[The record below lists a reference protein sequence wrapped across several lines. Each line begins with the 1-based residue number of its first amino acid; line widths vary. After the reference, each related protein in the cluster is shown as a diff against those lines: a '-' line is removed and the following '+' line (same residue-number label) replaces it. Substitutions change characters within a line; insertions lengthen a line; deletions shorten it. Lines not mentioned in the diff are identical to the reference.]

1 VLRNTRRGVRRKK
14 AGPRR
19 ILSYAL
25 VIEGPELLASPS
37 PYSPNLVEECLKPM
51 FGIITPSRI
60 CGSGSLPS
68 LLTEASSAA
77 LTTLETRFVKKRQGL
92 LKPFP
97 EGG

>member
-1 VLRNTRRGVRRKK
+1 
-14 AGPRR
+14 
-19 ILSYAL
+19 
-25 VIEGPELLASPS
+25 
-37 PYSPNLVEECLKPM
+37 M